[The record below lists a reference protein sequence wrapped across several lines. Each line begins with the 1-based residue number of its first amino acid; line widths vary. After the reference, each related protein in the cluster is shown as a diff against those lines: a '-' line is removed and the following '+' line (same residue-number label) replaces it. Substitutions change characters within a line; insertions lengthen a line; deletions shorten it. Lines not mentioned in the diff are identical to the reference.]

1 MNSQRPQFFHRRR
14 RVDQVNSPSLR
25 TARRVA
31 QTIAILTSV
40 SLALLTACICVEQST
55 AWGAPGPQGAL
66 AAGPA
71 TLPDDVEVFIEPAHR
86 GAGRTVA
93 QDFVERGAGS
103 ERVEFWSVQ
112 S

>member
-1 MNSQRPQFFHRRR
+1 MNSQRPQFFRRR
-14 RVDQVNSPSLR
+14 RRADQVNSPSLR

>member
-1 MNSQRPQFFHRRR
+1 MTSQRLQFFRRR
-14 RVDQVNSPSLR
+14 RADQVNSPSLR

-71 TLPDDVEVFIEPAHR
+71 ALPDDV
-86 GAGRTVA
+86 
-93 QDFVERGAGS
+93 
-103 ERVEFWSVQ
+103 
-112 S
+112 

>member
-1 MNSQRPQFFHRRR
+1 MNSQRPQFFRRRR

-40 SLALLTACICVEQST
+40 SLALLSACICVGQST
-55 AWGAPGPQGAL
+55 AWGAPESQGVL

-71 TLPDDVEVFIEPAHR
+71 ALPDDVKVFIEPVHR
-86 GAGRTVA
+86 DAGRTVA
-93 QDFVERGAGS
+93 QDLVARGAGS
-103 ERVEFWSVQ
+103 ERDEFWSVQ